1 MGKQAGRACCRKLEP
16 QIQCLWNEADLQGR
30 NIKVTAESLITAFYI
45 FALAAFLGYQVIS
58 RVPPLLH
65 TPLMS
70 ATNAISGISLVGSIV
85 TAGAR
90 YSTLSTILGFIA
102 VVCSTTNVVGGFV
115 ITDRML
121 KMFKR
126 KALPGTEEQISKKQ
140 Q

>member
-1 MGKQAGRACCRKLEP
+1 MDSA
-16 QIQCLWNEADLQGR
+16 
-30 NIKVTAESLITAFYI
+30 SLIAGLYV

-85 TAGAR
+85 IAGSGHGTVA
-90 YSTLSTILGFIA
+90 TVLGFVA

-121 KMFKR
+121 RMFKR
-126 KALPGTEEQISKKQ
+126 KETAKK
-140 Q
+140 

>member
-1 MGKQAGRACCRKLEP
+1 M
-16 QIQCLWNEADLQGR
+16 
-30 NIKVTAESLITAFYI
+30 TAESLITALYI

-85 TAGAR
+85 TAGAK

-102 VVCSTTNVVGGFV
+102 VVCSTSNVVGGFV

-126 KALPGTEEQISKKQ
+126 KALPAADEKKQ
-140 Q
+140 K

>member
-1 MGKQAGRACCRKLEP
+1 MLILE
-16 QIQCLWNEADLQGR
+16 L
-30 NIKVTAESLITAFYI
+30 YI
-45 FALAAFLGYQVIS
+45 FVLAAFVGYMVIS

-70 ATNAISGISLVGSIV
+70 ATNAISGISLVGSLV
-85 TAGAR
+85 TAGAHKTTV
-90 YSTLSTILGFIA
+90 SAVLGFVA

-126 KALPGTEEQISKKQ
+126 KATPPTKKNED
-140 Q
+140 

>member
-1 MGKQAGRACCRKLEP
+1 MIFVILIASEAGF
-16 QIQCLWNEADLQGR
+16 
-30 NIKVTAESLITAFYI
+30 TAESLIPAFYV

-85 TAGAR
+85 TAGAK
-90 YSTLSTILGFIA
+90 YNMVSTILGFTA
-102 VVCSTTNVVGGFV
+102 VTCATINVVGGFM

-121 KMFKR
+121 RMFKR
-126 KALPGTEEQISKKQ
+126 KVMPAGKEAKELAAKETKQIASGNGDGAKQ
-140 Q
+140 

>member
-1 MGKQAGRACCRKLEP
+1 MS
-16 QIQCLWNEADLQGR
+16 
-30 NIKVTAESLITAFYI
+30 AEHLITALYVFV
-45 FALAAFLGYQVIS
+45 LAAFLGYLVIS

-85 TAGAR
+85 TAGAH
-90 YSTLSTILGFIA
+90 YGSLSTILGFIA

-126 KALPGTEEQISKKQ
+126 KALPESQNGKKELPK
-140 Q
+140 

>member
-1 MGKQAGRACCRKLEP
+1 MIIMILIASETGF
-16 QIQCLWNEADLQGR
+16 
-30 NIKVTAESLITAFYI
+30 TAETLIPALYV

-85 TAGAR
+85 TAGAQYNR
-90 YSTLSTILGFIA
+90 VSTILGFTA
-102 VVCSTTNVVGGFV
+102 VTCATINVVGGFM

-121 KMFKR
+121 RMFKR
-126 KALPGTEEQISKKQ
+126 KVPADKETKELAAKETRQIASGNGDGTKQ
-140 Q
+140 

>member
-1 MGKQAGRACCRKLEP
+1 MRDASGPGSEPACSRGFGNCRGEDIDSP
-16 QIQCLWNEADLQGR
+16 QEDRMSAD
-30 NIKVTAESLITAFYI
+30 NLISAFYV
-45 FALAAFLGYQVIS
+45 FVLAAFLGYQVIS

-85 TAGAR
+85 TAGAH
-90 YSTLSTILGFIA
+90 YNTVSTILGFTA

-126 KALPGTEEQISKKQ
+126 KETAKK
-140 Q
+140 